1 MKNLKK
7 EYQSNKLRVQNEEK
21 EKIGKNKEK
30 ESTLQQYNDE
40 NDKYKDIKKSLLK
53 KGSEREQFTL
63 NLLEK
68 FKKKLRDAK
77 EQEAEEEE
85 EVLKEK
91 EKEESQEDKQW

>member
-85 EVLKEK
+85 EALKEK

>member
-21 EKIGKNKEK
+21 EKNGKNKEK

-85 EVLKEK
+85 EALKEK